1 MKIYDFIKKKRL
13 EFLKAKLNLLKNTYS
28 EKDLQQLKDMIWDI
42 EEENKFKILGDQ
54 ECLNKEFMDYETIN
68 GSIIFDDVYS
78 YNINKNTINKLVVN
92 YEKFM
97 ERNKF

>member
-68 GSIIFDDVYS
+68 GSIIFDDVYT
-78 YNINKNTINKLVVN
+78 YNINTNTINKLVVN

>member
-28 EKDLQQLKDMIWDI
+28 EKDLQQLKDTIWDI

-54 ECLNKEFMDYETIN
+54 ECLNKEFMEYETIN

-78 YNINKNTINKLVVN
+78 YNINTNTINKLVVN

>member
-13 EFLKAKLNLLKNTYS
+13 EFLKAKLNLLKSTYS

-54 ECLNKEFMDYETIN
+54 ECLNKEFIEYETIN
-68 GSIIFDDVYS
+68 GSIIFDDVYT

>member
-42 EEENKFKILGDQ
+42 EEENKLKILGDQ
-54 ECLNKEFMDYETIN
+54 ECLNKEFMYYETIN
-68 GSIIFDDVYS
+68 GSIIFDDVYT
-78 YNINKNTINKLVVN
+78 YNINTNTINKLVVN